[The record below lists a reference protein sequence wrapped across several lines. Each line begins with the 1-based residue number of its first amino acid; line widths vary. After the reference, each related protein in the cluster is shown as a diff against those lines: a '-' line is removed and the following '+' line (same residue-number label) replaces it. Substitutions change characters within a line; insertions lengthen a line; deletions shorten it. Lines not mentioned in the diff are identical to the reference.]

1 MRACW
6 HLVAED
12 RFFSSTQ
19 RMYSPLLLEIAS
31 IVGGTFSF
39 MFFAALIFFFFL
51 VYEIPRMGTILL
63 KGKVNTE
70 RVGGDSHFS
79 YQHRLLR
86 FFLLVYSFCVL
97 GQFLPAFEYVSSLSF
112 SIAFAPALG
121 G

>member
-1 MRACW
+1 MCACW
-6 HLVAED
+6 HLVAD
-12 RFFSSTQ
+12 DSFFSSTQ

-31 IVGGTFSF
+31 IVGGTYSF
-39 MFFAALIFFFFL
+39 MFFAALIFFFL

-70 RVGGDSHFS
+70 RVRGGSHFS

-86 FFLLVYSFCVL
+86 FFLLAYSFCVL

>member
-1 MRACW
+1 MCACW
-6 HLVAED
+6 HLVAD
-12 RFFSSTQ
+12 DSFF
-19 RMYSPLLLEIAS
+19 PLLRECTVPFAFGNNEHSRRYFQFHVL
-31 IVGGTFSF
+31 FS
-39 MFFAALIFFFFL
+39 LDFFFFL

-63 KGKVNTE
+63 KVKVNTE
-70 RVGGDSHFS
+70 RVGEGSHFS

-86 FFLLVYSFCVL
+86 FFLLTYSFCVL